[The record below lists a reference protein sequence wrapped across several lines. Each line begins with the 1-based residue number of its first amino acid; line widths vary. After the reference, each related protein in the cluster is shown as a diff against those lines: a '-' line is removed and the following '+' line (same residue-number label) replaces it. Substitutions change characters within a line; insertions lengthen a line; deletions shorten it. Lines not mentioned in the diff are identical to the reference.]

1 MRCGLKCPDVYQ
13 CMSKADRKGF
23 ILAGV
28 YTGGVGTDA
37 FPGVSGNVYK
47 SLLMVCSHR
56 EMKLLAAWGLTKT
69 EYAVIRWY
77 NDGEAL
83 VLFTG

>member
-1 MRCGLKCPDVYQ
+1 
-13 CMSKADRKGF
+13 MSKADRKGF

-56 EMKLLAAWGLTKT
+56 EIEIAGCTDVDK
-69 EYAVIRWY
+69 
-77 NDGEAL
+77 DG
-83 VLFTG
+83 VRCN